1 MHKPPNLP
9 IASQRPLN
17 GCTDEGGLGGRRQ
30 PPNPSYRVWDGLGG
44 RLFTPVVPRPDEFSQ
59 VAAACA
65 TITRLPAGYRV
76 RYTAKLDAFDNHA
89 TELLPTIRGGRWQ
102 LSYATPP
109 VVPCVFPGAASAPA
123 ESLQRRTAPGATRTT
138 PNPVPRVH
146 GRRMAPQ
153 STSNS
158 RRLLHP
164 SSRLRPVTRTFTPDG
179 ILPLRHGARHTNLT
193 FSSPHTSYEW
203 SQQ

>member
-17 GCTDEGGLGGRRQ
+17 GWTDEGGLGGRRQ

-44 RLFTPVVPRPDEFSQ
+44 RLLPRSCLDLTSSPKSPRPAPPSPASLLATAHATRRSSVQPTLMRPNCCQPSE
-59 VAAACA
+59 AAAGSSRMRRPPSCRA
-65 TITRLPAGYRV
+65 SSPALPALLRSPYSVEPR
-76 RYTAKLDAFDNHA
+76 R
-89 TELLPTIRGGRWQ
+89 ELPEL
-102 LSYATPP
+102 
-109 VVPCVFPGAASAPA
+109 
-123 ESLQRRTAPGATRTT
+123 

-164 SSRLRPVTRTFTPDG
+164 SSRLRPVTRTFTPGG